1 MQSCLIVHSLTEEF
15 RFFFNPKFYTFKK
28 IDEALTFL
36 SESFGPKDCDTP
48 SSELIKG
55 RCPECGVDFP
65 QLGCEH
71 LFKRSGTLNPHPG
84 AQPLSAV
91 QLQLMACR

>member
-1 MQSCLIVHSLTEEF
+1 MSIHLQRSLD
-15 RFFFNPKFYTFKK
+15 FFFNPKFYTFKK

-71 LFKRSGTLNPHPG
+71 LFKRSGTLNSPPRG
-84 AQPLSAV
+84 AALE
-91 QLQLMACR
+91 CRAAAADGM

>member
-15 RFFFNPKFYTFKK
+15 RFFFFNPKFYTFKK

-55 RCPECGVDFP
+55 RCPECVGLTFP
-65 QLGCEH
+65 
-71 LFKRSGTLNPHPG
+71 SW
-84 AQPLSAV
+84 AV
-91 QLQLMACR
+91 STFSRDLAL